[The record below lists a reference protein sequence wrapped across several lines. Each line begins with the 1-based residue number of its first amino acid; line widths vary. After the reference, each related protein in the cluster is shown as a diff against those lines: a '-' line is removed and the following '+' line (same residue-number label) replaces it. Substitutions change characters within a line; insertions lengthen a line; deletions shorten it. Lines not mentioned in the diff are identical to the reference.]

1 MPSLFLSYARADL
14 TPVLSIERGLRAAR
28 VSVWRDQDKLYGGQR
43 WPKAVGEAIAAQ
55 DYLLLC
61 WSKNAVASTYVELE
75 WCTALA
81 LQKTIIPCLLDDVAL
96 PPSLRSI
103 QGIRVDTP
111 AQCIPSIL
119 AALQDRPGATDAS
132 RGAEVIGGLARI
144 TAREPDEVLKTVK
157 ATFEQRHWTVQG
169 NVYQAAG
176 DIIINRPATAAE
188 AKKPLLE
195 KWQAWLALAI
205 AVLTVITLLVELP
218 PKVWELS
225 PEETTPESN
234 KVLEQTLAGSARDEA
249 GDPLAEVQVA
259 LPELG
264 LTTTTDR
271 LGEFSFQVKDRKQRE
286 VRLMAQKPGFQTYE
300 TYATL
305 GNAQLGFAM
314 RRKP

>member
-14 TPVLSIERGLRAAR
+14 KPVLSIERGLRAAR

-43 WPKAVGEAIAAQ
+43 WPKALGEAIAAQ

-61 WSKNAVASTYVELE
+61 WSKNAAASTYVELE

-119 AALQDRPGATDAS
+119 AALQDRPVATDPARS
-132 RGAEVIGGLARI
+132 AEVIGGLAQI

-157 ATFEQRHWTVQG
+157 ATFEQHDWTVQG

-176 DIIINRPATAAE
+176 DIIINQPATAPE

-195 KWQAWLALAI
+195 KWQAWLALVI

-218 PKVWELS
+218 PKVGDLS
-225 PEETTPESN
+225 PEKTTPGS
-234 KVLEQTLAGSARDEA
+234 KVLEQPLAGSARDEA

-305 GNAQLGFAM
+305 GNAQLGFVM
-314 RRKP
+314 RRNP